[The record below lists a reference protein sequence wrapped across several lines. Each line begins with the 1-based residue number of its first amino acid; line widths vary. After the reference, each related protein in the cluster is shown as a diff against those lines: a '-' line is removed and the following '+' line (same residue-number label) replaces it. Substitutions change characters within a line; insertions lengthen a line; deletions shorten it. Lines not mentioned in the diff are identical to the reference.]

1 MPDITPS
8 RTHAAPNTNTKQTN
22 KPGVFE
28 ERITGAAHECT
39 LEGESPQDCDQLER
53 LVTLVASLGLQPSS
67 LLNAAKRWE
76 YLAVHAGDPKKA
88 PPPPDPLKEQRRDIL
103 AAAFVREDS
112 DGDGYVGVEK
122 ARQLLKLAGHEVR
135 GHDAELAF
143 SSLESR
149 GTPDE
154 DSFVTAIAEKDD
166 DVALSSIEPQ
176 MSLDDLFFLDEHLCA
191 SLGSYPRMPPHPP
204 RSLVALTHSP
214 HPTTTTTTTTAG
226 SQATPHGSRSTPPPR
241 E

>member
-1 MPDITPS
+1 MPDTTPS

-103 AAAFVREDS
+103 AKAFVREDS
-112 DGDGYVGVEK
+112 DGDGYVGVEN
-122 ARQLLKLAGHEVR
+122 ARAATDVIRRLVRDARRAFAFRRVQAVDHADLEGGPAPAVLTELGLLGVR
-135 GHDAELAF
+135 A
-143 SSLESR
+143 
-149 GTPDE
+149 
-154 DSFVTAIAEKDD
+154 
-166 DVALSSIEPQ
+166 
-176 MSLDDLFFLDEHLCA
+176 
-191 SLGSYPRMPPHPP
+191 
-204 RSLVALTHSP
+204 RSV
-214 HPTTTTTTTTAG
+214 
-226 SQATPHGSRSTPPPR
+226 
-241 E
+241 